1 MSLQSTLL
9 SKAPATNITRVSL
22 DLLVDIVDVPLEA
35 GALAERFIAEFTLVG
50 FPTLVDIA
58 VVSLHRSVR
67 SESGTAFGAGVGLLV
82 CVYKSVCVC
91 RFFCL

>member
-35 GALAERFIAEFTLVG
+35 AALAERFIAEFTLVG
-50 FPTLVDIA
+50 LPTLVDIT
-58 VVSLHRSVR
+58 VVPHHRRVR
-67 SESGTAFGAGVGLLV
+67 SESGTAFGAGVWLLV
-82 CVYKSVCVC
+82 CVYKSVLVG